1 MASEIIC
8 RSLKYQK
15 SHIQFLTNRSESKKL
30 IIYLHGL
37 DGSASFARPLFDAFK
52 NYKIVAI
59 EQRGHANSQ
68 LKASRS
74 IAKHLKDYR
83 FVVNHFRAL
92 GYRVWLLG
100 ESMGGSYSVLFAYKY
115 PELIEGVF
123 AQSIPSKLVN
133 VFKASRWEQF
143 KVQFLT
149 SISYLTNINFAYQTQ
164 INYELFSNNRALH
177 RLARLADRNKNRQIR
192 ETLAT
197 WAANKRAW
205 RYMAKKVP
213 QKPVY
218 YFQPGDDVVANL
230 PKVRRIF
237 AQKKPNLTLI
247 WVPHARHILT
257 YEKQFSIVVDKIK
270 SVLD

>member
-52 NYKIVAI
+52 NYKLLPLNKEDTPTLNSKLLVQSPNTWKITVLSSTI
-59 EQRGHANSQ
+59 FVLWVTEFGCLWIDGWFLQRAFCLQIPRINW
-68 LKASRS
+68 R
-74 IAKHLKDYR
+74 
-83 FVVNHFRAL
+83 
-92 GYRVWLLG
+92 
-100 ESMGGSYSVLFAYKY
+100 
-115 PELIEGVF
+115 VF